1 MPETADYWLSRL
13 LFQRGL
19 ALVYLIAF
27 LVALN
32 QFRPL
37 LGEHGLLPVPNF
49 VKQVPFT
56 DSPSLFYLF
65 PKDAAFAV
73 AAWGGIALSLLA
85 LSGLSGRFSLGIS
98 MAIWAALWAL
108 YISFANVGQI
118 FYGYGW
124 ETMLL
129 EAGFCAI
136 FLGEGASAPNMISL
150 WILRWMEFRVMFGA
164 GLIKLRGDSCW
175 RDLTCLDYHYETQP
189 IPNPL
194 SWYFHALPKWAL
206 HGGVAFNHF
215 IEIVV
220 PFGYFLPQPFA
231 TIAGALTILFQLLLM
246 LSGNLSFLNLL
257 TVVLAIPMFDGRLL
271 AGWLSHVPL
280 SHAPFPIQAPAVHE
294 AGRWH
299 ELAVL
304 GYAAVVV
311 LLSIRPAINLVS
323 SRQLMNASFEPLH
336 LVNTYG
342 AFGSIG
348 RTRYEIIVEG
358 SSDPAMLDGSWRA
371 YEFKGKPGDPMRMPP
386 QIAPYQLRLDW
397 QMWFAAM
404 SRYTEEP
411 WFVNFVAKLLQG
423 DRAVLSLLRVNPFPA
438 GPPRFVR
445 ARLYRYRFS
454 TAAERGQS
462 GAWWQR
468 ELVGLW
474 FPAVSLDSPGF
485 RQILVDQG
493 WLAGS
498 GQ

>member
-1 MPETADYWLSRL
+1 MPDGSDYWLSRF

-19 ALVYLIAF
+19 GLVYLIAF
-27 LVALN
+27 LVAIN

-37 LGEHGLLPVPNF
+37 LGEHGLLPVSNF
-49 VKQVPFT
+49 VRQVPFA

-65 PKDAAFAV
+65 PKDVAFAA
-73 AAWGGIALSLLA
+73 AAWVGVALSCAALA
-85 LSGLSGRFSLGIS
+85 GVTERFGLAVS
-98 MAIWAALWAL
+98 MAAWMLLWVL
-108 YISFANVGQI
+108 YISFVNVGQI

-136 FLGEGASAPNMISL
+136 FLGNHATAPHMIPL

-164 GLIKLRGDSCW
+164 GLIKLRGDPCW

-215 IEIVV
+215 IEVVV
-220 PFGYFLPQPFA
+220 PFGFFLPQPIA
-231 TIAGALTILFQLLLM
+231 TIAAALTIVFQLLLM

-257 TVVLAIPMFDGRLL
+257 TIVIAIPMLDGRLL
-271 AGWLSHVPL
+271 AKWIPI
-280 SHAPFPIQAPAVHE
+280 HAPATHE
-294 AGRWH
+294 AARWF
-299 ELAVL
+299 EYSIF
-304 GYAAVVV
+304 GYAAVVI

-323 SRQLMNASFEPLH
+323 PRQLMNASFEPLH

-342 AFGSIG
+342 AFGSVG
-348 RTRYEIIVEG
+348 RARDEVIVEG
-358 SSDPAMLDGSWRA
+358 TSDAAMLDGSWRA
-371 YEFKGKPGDPMRMPP
+371 YEFKGKPGDPMLLPP
-386 QIAPYQLRLDW
+386 QVAPYQLRLDW

-404 SRYTEEP
+404 SRYTEQP
-411 WFVNFVAKLLQG
+411 WFVNFAAKLLQG
-423 DRAVLSLLRVNPFPA
+423 DPAVLSLLRVNPFA
-438 GPPRFVR
+438 GAPPRYIR

-454 TAAERGQS
+454 TAEERRQT

-468 ELVGLW
+468 ELAGEW
-474 FPAVSLDSPGF
+474 FPPVSLDTPGF
-485 RQILVDQG
+485 RRILVDQG
-493 WLAGS
+493 WM
-498 GQ
+498 

>member
-1 MPETADYWLSRL
+1 MPEAANYWLSRF

-49 VKQVPFT
+49 VKQAPFA

-65 PKDAAFAV
+65 PKDAAFAA
-73 AAWGGIALSLLA
+73 AAWGGIALSLAA
-85 LSGLSGRFSLGIS
+85 LIGLSGRLSVGFS

-108 YISFANVGQI
+108 YISFVNVGQV

-136 FLGEGASAPNMISL
+136 FLGEGATAPNMIPL

-231 TIAGALTILFQLLLM
+231 TIAGALTILFQCMLM

-257 TVVLAIPMFDGRLL
+257 TVVLAIPMLDGRLL
-271 AGWLSHVPL
+271 ARFMP
-280 SHAPFPIQAPAVHE
+280 HAPMLHE

-299 ELAVL
+299 EYAVL

-348 RTRYEIIVEG
+348 RTRYEIVVEG
-358 SSDPAMLDGSWRA
+358 SSDAAMLDGSWRA
-371 YEFKGKPGDPMRMPP
+371 YEFRGKPGDPLRMPP

-404 SRYTEEP
+404 SRYTDEP
-411 WFVNFVAKLLQG
+411 WFVNFAAKLLEG
-423 DRAVLSLLRVNPFPA
+423 DSAVLSLMRTNPFPDT
-438 GPPRFVR
+438 PPRFVR

-454 TAAERGQS
+454 TGAERTKS

-474 FPAVSLDSPGF
+474 FPAVSLETPGF

-493 WLAGS
+493 WWPPTP
-498 GQ
+498 